1 MTQAE
6 LAALTFVVFVV
17 AVLGGMLFNILVGRA
32 PASGRALLAEVRASF
47 YRKLFLAFVAAAI
60 VPVLALA
67 LVSRAYMA
75 SADSGGHRERGHPP
89 GHHREPRL
97 PGPAAPLSARRPWTT
112 TSSSG

>member
-1 MTQAE
+1 
-6 LAALTFVVFVV
+6 
-17 AVLGGMLFNILVGRA
+17 MLFNLLVGRA

-75 SADSGGHRERGHPP
+75 NLMLADIESEATRLATVASRVFQDLRAFVGQSGGGRRHR
-89 GHHREPRL
+89 
-97 PGPAAPLSARRPWTT
+97 
-112 TSSSG
+112 SSG